1 MNVAFFIAR
10 KMIGSRLRNTEKR
23 GGTKAIISIAILG
36 IALGV
41 AVMIVAVSVVTGFQN
56 QIQSKVVGFGSH
68 ILISDFNFN
77 NPSKVKPISRNAS
90 FISGLQMDDRVRN
103 VQPYI
108 EKEGIIKTDEE
119 VQGVIVKG
127 VDQQYDWGFFQQS
140 IKQGSIL
147 TIDSTE
153 KNGGVLISTYIS
165 QKMKLDLGDPF
176 IVFFIQDNRSRP
188 RKFEVS
194 GIYETGMQQFDQKYV
209 LCDLR
214 HLQKIYGWNSEEVS
228 GLEVILKDYQALSEM
243 DLILYNRIPHSM
255 NTSTITSL
263 FPEIFGWLDLQD
275 MNVIIVITL
284 MVLVSAINMIAAL
297 LILILEKTTLIGI
310 LKAFGTLNSTIRN
323 IFLINASYLIAL
335 GLFWGNLLGIG
346 LCLLQKEFKLLKL
359 PQESYYLDAVPI
371 HFDPSSIIALNL
383 GTLLLC
389 LLMLLLPA
397 MIITKISPVKVI
409 KFN

>member
-1 MNVAFFIAR
+1 
-10 KMIGSRLRNTEKR
+10 MIGSRFRNTERR

-41 AVMIVAVSVVTGFQN
+41 AVMIIAVSVVTGFQN
-56 QIQSKVVGFGSH
+56 QIRSKVVGFGSH

-77 NPSKVKPISRNAS
+77 NPSKVKPISKNAD
-90 FISGLQMDDRVRN
+90 FLTELQKDSRVRN

-127 VDQQYDWGFFQQS
+127 VDDQYDWSFFQQS
-140 IKQGSIL
+140 ISKGAPLDLSQ
-147 TIDSTE
+147 E
-153 KNGGVLISTYIS
+153 KKNNGVLISKIIS
-165 QKMKLDLGDPF
+165 QKMKLEVGDPF
-176 IVFFIQDNRSRP
+176 IVYFIQDNRSRP
-188 RKFEVS
+188 RKFEVM

-209 LCDLR
+209 LCDMR
-214 HLQKIYGWNSEEVS
+214 HLQRIYGWEDDQVS
-228 GLEVILKDYQALSEM
+228 GLEVILADYQALSEM
-243 DLILYNRIPHSM
+243 DIILYNRIPHSM

-284 MVLVSAINMIAAL
+284 MIMVSGINMIAAL
-297 LILILEKTTLIGI
+297 LILILEKTSLIGI

-323 IFLINASYLIAL
+323 VFLINAAYLISL
-335 GLFWGNLLGIG
+335 GLFWGNLLGLL
-346 LCLLQKEFKLLKL
+346 LCFLQDKFKLLKL

-371 HFDPSSIIALNL
+371 HFDATAILSLNL
-383 GTLLLC
+383 GTLILC
-389 LLMLLLPA
+389 LAMLLLPA
-397 MIITKISPVKVI
+397 LIITKISPVKVI